1 MRPQFAVRH
10 HRRGLVS
17 KPDGL
22 GNPTPTG
29 STVPFLLFPSA
40 AFFASLR
47 RCVKFL
53 PDPLSHVAPLGFG
66 YLVYAVFY
74 KHAAPLGLNAA
85 MHRLPFAHCI
95 HMRPSGAEGGT
106 IGAGHPSWGRVISLD
121 GLGNPTPTDSSVPF
135 LLFLLCVLCVFASL
149 R

>member
-1 MRPQFAVRH
+1 MPPVYKHAAPLGLNAAAPLTICALYPHAAPLGLNAAQFAVRH

-29 STVPFLLFPSA
+29 SSVPFLLFPSS

-47 RCVKFL
+47 RCVKVSSRIRYHMS
-53 PDPLSHVAPLGFG
+53 PLWGFG

-95 HMRPSGAEGGT
+95 HMPPR
-106 IGAGHPSWGRVISLD
+106 WG
-121 GLGNPTPTDSSVPF
+121 
-135 LLFLLCVLCVFASL
+135 
-149 R
+149 